1 MELQHAILKYKNTTQ
16 WVIFVNDWNKE
27 SSFLNT
33 QLFNNVDKLSYVREI
48 FSDLKRC
55 VKSRKKCFSV
65 IK

>member
-1 MELQHAILKYKNTTQ
+1 MELQYKFLKYKNTTQ

-48 FSDLKRC
+48 FADLKDVLKVERN
-55 VKSRKKCFSV
+55 VSSL
-65 IK
+65 

>member
-1 MELQHAILKYKNTTQ
+1 MELQYKFLKYKNTTQ

-48 FSDLKRC
+48 FSDLKDVLKVERN
-55 VKSRKKCFSV
+55 VSSL
-65 IK
+65 

>member
-1 MELQHAILKYKNTTQ
+1 MELQYKFLKYKNTTQ

-48 FSDLKRC
+48 FSDLKD
-55 VKSRKKCFSV
+55 VLKVEKNVSSL
-65 IK
+65 